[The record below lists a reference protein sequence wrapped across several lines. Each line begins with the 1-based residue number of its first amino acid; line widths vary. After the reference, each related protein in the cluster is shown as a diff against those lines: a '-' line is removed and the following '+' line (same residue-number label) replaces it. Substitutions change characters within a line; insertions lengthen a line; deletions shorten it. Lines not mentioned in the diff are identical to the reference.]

1 MNVITPSRKLV
12 LLASLKSATSPGQF
26 DLNQKELGLV
36 SNSVAIVLAQPI
48 NGRQI
53 KWLFPSKTTKT
64 IKRTQQQIGKLQS
77 PNLQLVNL
85 SPLTNKIKAAQQ
97 AL

>member
-12 LLASLKSATSPGQF
+12 LLASLESATSPGQF
-26 DLNQKELGLV
+26 DLNQKEVGLV

-53 KWLFPSKTTKT
+53 KWLFP
-64 IKRTQQQIGKLQS
+64 
-77 PNLQLVNL
+77 
-85 SPLTNKIKAAQQ
+85 
-97 AL
+97 